1 MENLEKLLEM
11 TDAEFGAIAKN
22 GKFKSREEIDSVYKL
37 MDIAKDVYCIWQYED
52 DMGGGED
59 EMSYA
64 GGSYARGGRGGNRG
78 GGRSNRGG
86 SYRGGSYEGGSYE
99 GGSYEG
105 GSYEGGS
112 MAGGSYARG
121 RGRNARRDSMGRY
134 SREGGYS
141 RADGKQE
148 YIEQMREL
156 MMDAPDEQTRQSIQR
171 MISEM
176 ENQ

>member
-1 MENLEKLLEM
+1 MENLDKLLEM

-37 MDIAKDVYCIWQYED
+37 MDIAKDIYCVWQYED
-52 DMGGGED
+52 AMESGDD

-64 GGSYARGGRGGNRG
+64 RGGSYARGDRRGGRRDMRGNR
-78 GGRSNRGG
+78 
-86 SYRGGSYEGGSYE
+86 SYRGPYDGSYDDGMMDG
-99 GGSYEG
+99 
-105 GSYEGGS
+105 
-112 MAGGSYARG
+112 MGGSYARG
-121 RGRNARRDSMGRY
+121 RGRNAKRDSMGRY

-148 YIEQMREL
+148 YIEHMRDL

>member
-1 MENLEKLLEM
+1 MENLDKLLEM

-64 GGSYARGGRGGNRG
+64 RGGSYARGDRRDGRRDNRG
-78 GGRSNRGG
+78 GR
-86 SYRGGSYEGGSYE
+86 SYRGGSYEGAYDGSYDD
-99 GGSYEG
+99 G
-105 GSYEGGS
+105 
-112 MAGGSYARG
+112 MGGSYARG
-121 RGRNARRDSMGRY
+121 RRYAKRDSTGRY

-148 YIEQMREL
+148 YIEHMRDM